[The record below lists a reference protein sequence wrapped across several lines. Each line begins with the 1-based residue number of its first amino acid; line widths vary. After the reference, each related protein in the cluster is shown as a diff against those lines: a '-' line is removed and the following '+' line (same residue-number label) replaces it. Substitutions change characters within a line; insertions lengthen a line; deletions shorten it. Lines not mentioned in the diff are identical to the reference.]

1 MKLLIPQDDFK
12 YLIYIYIY
20 MAGMALNMV
29 LQSIP
34 KDININY
41 IWSDREVIIDRSA
54 CTKFCHILI
63 G

>member
-12 YLIYIYIY
+12 DFIYIY

-34 KDININY
+34 KDININ
-41 IWSDREVIIDRSA
+41 
-54 CTKFCHILI
+54 
-63 G
+63 

>member
-1 MKLLIPQDDFK
+1 
-12 YLIYIYIY
+12 